1 MIEVAYPVDMLPC
14 RCGRT
19 GKHDPGDVT
28 FSGGADSLEW
38 PVPALRIA
46 VHRPHTTRNNNPLS
60 LFPFSLVKISNQK
73 QYMSSPLPIPTMST
87 ETRNWIALKGI
98 ALAATFSV
106 ATTQST
112 ASLLVLPSLLRPL
125 NNTTSTASSSRS
137 PSRPSSSLRIPTV
150 GSEESGRL
158 TPQPQENKVF
168 NFSLG
173 TSGTYKA
180 VAQQFAQLDALNFR
194 VCVPI
199 EIFAIGVFSVAAWRA
214 RSVNNGAW
222 VHWAAT
228 AGAIA
233 SIFPYTGALMAPL
246 VHKVKRLGGDEEKIE
261 PYEDAPID
269 REAEKSNTVEFL
281 GQWGLLNAAR
291 AAMMYAATGVGLYA
305 FAME

>member
-1 MIEVAYPVDMLPC
+1 M
-14 RCGRT
+14 T
-19 GKHDPGDVT
+19 
-28 FSGGADSLEW
+28 
-38 PVPALRIA
+38 
-46 VHRPHTTRNNNPLS
+46 
-60 LFPFSLVKISNQK
+60 
-73 QYMSSPLPIPTMST
+73 SPIPIPTMTT

-98 ALAATFSV
+98 ALAATFSI

-112 ASLLVLPSLLRPL
+112 TSIFFIPSLLRPL
-125 NNTTSTASSSRS
+125 NTASSSS
-137 PSRPSSSLRIPTV
+137 SATPSRPASSLRVPTLA
-150 GSEESGRL
+150 SEESGRL

-180 VAQQFAQLDALNFR
+180 VAQQFAQFDTLNFR
-194 VCVPI
+194 FSVPV
-199 EIFAIGVFSVAAWRA
+199 EIFAIGVFSVAAYRA
-214 RSVNNGAW
+214 RSVNNAAW

-246 VHKVKRLGGDEEKIE
+246 VHKMKRLGGDEEKIE

-281 GQWGLLNAAR
+281 TQWGYLNAAR
-291 AAMMYAATGVGLYA
+291 AAMMYVATGWGLYT